1 VLKAGVGYIYQCN
14 VEGTIEIPAYNPDYL
29 VSSTNGVA
37 DDKDVNLVS
46 QEAANPQDA
55 SWNFVGNPN
64 LSYYS
69 LDEMA
74 EDFDSPITVW
84 NDENQTYEAVVPGD
98 DDYTLHPFQAF
109 FVQKPADSDE
119 VTFRA
124 DKRETYNQSVANAPD
139 RIRKR
144 AAKPVDENHLIVN
157 VAISDGKTTDKT
169 RVVFDDR
176 KSMDYEAGTD
186 ASKFMSM
193 AEVPQ
198 VYTLDNKN
206 VKYAINTRPIGN
218 NEVRLG
224 FNAPVEGNYTI
235 SAPHMDMCMALKDK
249 ATGTI
254 HDFSNG
260 AYTFL
265 AEAGTNESRFTLVP
279 SMNITSISENGI
291 EGLDISSEN
300 GGISVNGINGQTV
313 SIYNVKGIR
322 VASLIA
328 SGSVNLPAGT
338 YIVST
343 GNKTS
348 KILVK

>member
-1 VLKAGVGYIYQCN
+1 
-14 VEGTIEIPAYNPDYL
+14 
-29 VSSTNGVA
+29 
-37 DDKDVNLVS
+37 
-46 QEAANPQDA
+46 
-55 SWNFVGNPN
+55 
-64 LSYYS
+64 
-69 LDEMA
+69 
-74 EDFDSPITVW
+74 
-84 NDENQTYEAVVPGD
+84 
-98 DDYTLHPFQAF
+98 
-109 FVQKPADSDE
+109 
-119 VTFRA
+119 
-124 DKRETYNQSVANAPD
+124 
-139 RIRKR
+139 
-144 AAKPVDENHLIVN
+144 
-157 VAISDGKTTDKT
+157 
-169 RVVFDDR
+169 
-176 KSMDYEAGTD
+176 
-186 ASKFMSM
+186 M

-224 FNAPVEGNYTI
+224 FTAPVEGTYTI
-235 SAPHMDMCMALKDK
+235 SASHMDMCMALKDK
-249 ATGTI
+249 ATGII

-279 SMNITSISENGI
+279 STSITNISENGI
-291 EGLDISSEN
+291 EGLDITSEN